1 MKRGL
6 LLILFAV
13 ALWYG
18 WQHRDKLPDEL
29 AELFHRRSGHEAVVV
44 NTSGRE
50 MTRVRLGVGGQTFVK
65 ESIPDG
71 EKAVFP
77 FRVDA
82 DATFHLVWSFAGA
95 ANEQSWAGG
104 MVPRGPM
111 LQRHVMTVDAD
122 GEILYRPE
130 NK

>member
-1 MKRGL
+1 MKRLL
-6 LLILFAV
+6 LLILFGV

-18 WQHRDKLPDEL
+18 WQNWGKLISK
-29 AELFHRRSGHEAVVV
+29 RSGHEAVVE

-50 MTRVRLGVGGQTFVK
+50 LTRVRLSVGGQTFVK

-82 DATFHLVWSFAGA
+82 DATFVLVWRFADA
-95 ANEQSWAGG
+95 SSEQSWSGG

-111 LQRHVMTVDAD
+111 LQRHVMIVDGD
-122 GEILYRPE
+122 GAIFYRPE

>member
-1 MKRGL
+1 MRRL
-6 LLILFAV
+6 LLLALFAV

-18 WQHRDKLPDEL
+18 WQHRGEL
-29 AELFHRRSGHEAVVV
+29 LNRRSGHEAVVE
-44 NTSGRE
+44 NASGRE
-50 MTRVRLGVGGQTFVK
+50 MTRVRLSVGGQTFVK

-71 EKAVFP
+71 QKAVFP

-82 DATFHLVWSFAGA
+82 DAKFDLVWRFADA
-95 ANEQSWAGG
+95 AGEQSWSGG

-111 LQRHVMTVDAD
+111 LQRHIMTVDGD
-122 GEILYRPE
+122 GEVLYRPE

>member
-1 MKRGL
+1 MKR
-6 LLILFAV
+6 LIFLALFAV

-18 WQHRDKLPDEL
+18 WQHRSEL
-29 AELFHRRSGHEAVVV
+29 LERRSGHEAVVE
-44 NTSGRE
+44 NASGRE
-50 MTRVRLGVGGQTFVK
+50 MTRVRLSVGGQTFVK

-71 EKAVFP
+71 GKAVFP

-82 DATFHLVWSFAGA
+82 DASFTLVWRFADAMG
-95 ANEQSWAGG
+95 EQTWSGG
-104 MVPRGPM
+104 MVPKGPM

-122 GEILYRPE
+122 GAVLYRPE

>member
-1 MKRGL
+1 MKRLL

-18 WQHRDKLPDEL
+18 WKHRD
-29 AELFHRRSGHEAVVV
+29 ELFNRRSGHEAVIE
-44 NTSGRE
+44 NASDRE
-50 MTRVRLGVGGQTFVK
+50 LTRVRLSVGGQTFVK

-82 DATFHLVWSFAGA
+82 DATFELVWRFADA
-95 ANEQSWAGG
+95 SNEQTWKGG
-104 MVPRGPM
+104 MVPKGPM
-111 LQRHVMTVDAD
+111 LQRHIMTVDGD
-122 GEILYRPE
+122 GAVLYRAE

>member
-1 MKRGL
+1 MKRL
-6 LLILFAV
+6 LLLVLFAA

-18 WQHRDKLPDEL
+18 WQNRDDLLHRKQSHD
-29 AELFHRRSGHEAVVV
+29 AVVE
-44 NTSGRE
+44 NASGRE
-50 MTRVRLGVGGQTFVK
+50 MTRVRLSVGGQTFVK

-77 FRVDA
+77 FRVDRDASFDLVWRFA
-82 DATFHLVWSFAGA
+82 DASNERSWS
-95 ANEQSWAGG
+95 GG

-111 LQRHVMTVDAD
+111 LQRHIMTVDGD
-122 GEILYRPE
+122 GAVLYRPE

>member
-1 MKRGL
+1 MKRLFL
-6 LLILFAV
+6 LLLLLAT
-13 ALWYG
+13 LWYAWG
-18 WQHRDKLPDEL
+18 HRGDLL
-29 AELFHRRSGHEAVVV
+29 HRQAGHEAVIE
-44 NTSGRE
+44 NSSDRE
-50 MTRVRLGVGGQTFVK
+50 MTRVRLIVGGQTFVK

-71 EKAVFP
+71 ERAVFP

-82 DATFHLVWSFAGA
+82 DATFDLVWRFADA
-95 ANEQSWAGG
+95 SNEQSWSGG

-122 GEILYRPE
+122 GAIFYRPE

>member
-1 MKRGL
+1 MKRLL

-18 WQHRDKLPDEL
+18 WKHRD
-29 AELFHRRSGHEAVVV
+29 ELFNRRSGHEAVIE
-44 NTSGRE
+44 NASDRE
-50 MTRVRLGVGGQTFVK
+50 LTRVRLSVGGQTFVK

-82 DATFHLVWSFAGA
+82 DATFELVWRFADA
-95 ANEQSWAGG
+95 SNEQSWSGG

-122 GEILYRPE
+122 GAILYHPG

>member
-1 MKRGL
+1 MRRLL

-18 WQHRDKLPDEL
+18 WQHRDEL
-29 AELFHRRSGHEAVVV
+29 LHRKQSHEAVVE
-44 NTSGRE
+44 NASGRE
-50 MTRVRLGVGGQTFVK
+50 MTRVRLSVGGQTFVK

-71 EKAVFP
+71 QQAVFP
-77 FRVDA
+77 FRVDR
-82 DATFHLVWSFAGA
+82 DATFELVWRFADA
-95 ANEQSWAGG
+95 SNEQSWAGG

-111 LQRHVMTVDAD
+111 LQRHVMTVDGD
-122 GEILYRPE
+122 GAVLYRPE

>member
-1 MKRGL
+1 MKRL
-6 LLILFAV
+6 LLLVLFAV

-18 WQHRDKLPDEL
+18 WQHRDDLL
-29 AELFHRRSGHEAVVV
+29 RRRQGHDAVVE

-50 MTRVRLGVGGQTFVK
+50 MTRVRLSVGGQTFVK

-71 EKAVFP
+71 ERAVFP

-82 DATFHLVWSFAGA
+82 DATFDLVWRFADA
-95 ANEQSWAGG
+95 SNEQSWSGG
-104 MVPRGPM
+104 MVPKGPM
-111 LQRHVMTVDAD
+111 LQRHIMTVDGD
-122 GEILYRPE
+122 GAIYYRPE